1 MPGINRSCS
10 IERALPNYLGIRI
23 ATCAEVLIMS
33 TQTPELLGRV
43 SIGYLYEGKCSNDFE
58 EPKITLTLVGP
69 YSILTKCPT
78 RLGTICLETDLYY
91 AASPEKTTGVDLL
104 IHKPGVG

>member
-1 MPGINRSCS
+1 MLHRASIAKLFGHSHRNVCGSFDYVNANPG
-10 IERALPNYLGIRI
+10 ALGQ
-23 ATCAEVLIMS
+23 S
-33 TQTPELLGRV
+33 